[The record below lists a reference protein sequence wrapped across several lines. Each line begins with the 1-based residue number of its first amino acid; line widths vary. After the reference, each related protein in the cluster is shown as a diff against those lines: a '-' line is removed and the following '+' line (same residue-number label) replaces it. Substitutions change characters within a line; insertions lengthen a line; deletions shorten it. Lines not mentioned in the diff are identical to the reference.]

1 MHVRYTKFNIDII
14 KKEQNFVNEKEI
26 LKINLRNNNKS

>member
-14 KKEQNFVNEKEI
+14 KKEENFVNEKEI